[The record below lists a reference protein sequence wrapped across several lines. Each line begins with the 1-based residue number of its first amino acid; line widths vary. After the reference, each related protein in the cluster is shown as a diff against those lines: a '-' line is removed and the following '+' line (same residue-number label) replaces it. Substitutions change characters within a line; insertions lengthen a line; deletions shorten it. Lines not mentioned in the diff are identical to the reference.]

1 MAQLLIV
8 DDEAHVVER
17 LAELVPWERI
27 GIAAVHKAY
36 SAFEALEVLNAHA
49 IDIVIS
55 DIRMPGMS
63 GLELSRR
70 IRDKQ
75 PKTKCILLS
84 GYAEFDYAKEAIASG
99 TASYLLKPVTDEEL
113 LDTVSGVLEAVR
125 EEWNAVISQERIART
140 LRENLPQLRSTL
152 LGELLLGKRYSEADL
167 RDKMEMLGVPD
178 LFGKPVSL
186 LLVRLEKPF
195 YGYDPRGLALVEY
208 AVGNIAGELFAPG
221 FKLWAGKDTYD
232 YLVFAVS
239 SEAIEEGAEEEREQ
253 ALERAAEQ
261 LQEAIHAYLKG
272 EATIVISREG
282 TFPGDVSALYDGT
295 LSALRRRVGSEQD
308 LILTAA
314 DGLPERTELRSLASL
329 YELPTLAQLLEAG
342 QWDAADRRI
351 ERIFGE
357 LQTMSGCIQELLL
370 EAYFAIASAASSYAH
385 KNGRPLSEL
394 IGPGYDQLLQGV
406 PYRSVRHLQDWSM
419 ALMNSLRCETES
431 ETKRS
436 RAKLIAD
443 VRQFVER
450 RLAEDVSLT
459 AIAEH
464 VYMHPVYISKIYK
477 RETGENVSDYVHRLR
492 MEKAARL
499 LLHTPGKIYEIAA
512 DVGYQRAHSFIN
524 VFKKHTGLTPQEYRD
539 RYASPQSDYEVK
551 RYDTST

>member
-27 GIAAVHKAY
+27 GIAAVYKAY
-36 SAFEALEVLNAHA
+36 SAFEALELLHAHA

-55 DIRMPGMS
+55 DIRMPGMT
-63 GLELSRR
+63 GLELSRH
-70 IRDKQ
+70 IRDKW

-84 GYAEFDYAKEAIASG
+84 GYAEFEYAKEAIANG

-113 LDTVSGVLEAVR
+113 MNTVSGVLETVR

-178 LFGKPVSL
+178 LFGRSVSL

-208 AVGNIAGELFAPG
+208 AVGNIAGELFASG
-221 FKLWAGKDTYD
+221 FQLWAGKDTYD
-232 YLVFAVS
+232 YLVYAVS
-239 SEAIEEGAEEEREQ
+239 SEAGEGEEERQQ

-282 TFPGDVSALYDGT
+282 TFPGDVAALYDGT
-295 LSALRRRVGSEQD
+295 LSALRRRVGNEQD

-314 DGLPERTELRSLASL
+314 DGLLARTELRSLTSL
-329 YELPTLAQLLEAG
+329 YELPSLVQLLEAG
-342 QWDAADRRI
+342 QWNAADQRI

-357 LQTMSGCIQELLL
+357 LQTRSGCIQELLL

-385 KNGRPLSEL
+385 KNGRPLSGL

-406 PYRSVRHLQDWSM
+406 PYRSVRHLQDWSV

-431 ETKRS
+431 ETKHS

-477 RETGENVSDYVHRLR
+477 RETGENISDYVHRLR
-492 MEKAARL
+492 MEKAVHL
-499 LLHTPGKIYEIAA
+499 LLRTPDKIYEIAA

-539 RYASPQSDYEVK
+539 KYAFPQSESEVK
-551 RYDTST
+551 RHDIST